1 MVLEVD
7 GQAIELANTF
17 SYKGMMYSDIPNLI
31 TTFGYIN
38 ASWTLRAD
46 LTAEYACRV
55 INHMDAINARQC
67 TPRLRDDEQDMPARN
82 WITEFSSGYM
92 QRIMH
97 KFPKQGDREPWLNT
111 QNYAL
116 DKKMI
121 HDEPIDDDVLMFSN
135 PKQQKMED
143 AA

>member
-1 MVLEVD
+1 
-7 GQAIELANTF
+7 
-17 SYKGMMYSDIPNLI
+17 
-31 TTFGYIN
+31 
-38 ASWTLRAD
+38 
-46 LTAEYACRV
+46 
-55 INHMDAINARQC
+55 MDAISSRQC
-67 TPRLRDDEQDMPARN
+67 TPRLRDEELDMPAKP

-97 KFPKQGDREPWLNT
+97 KFPKQGDRVPWLNT

-121 HDEPIDDDVLMFSN
+121 HDEPIDDGVLTFSN

>member
-1 MVLEVD
+1 
-7 GQAIELANTF
+7 
-17 SYKGMMYSDIPNLI
+17 
-31 TTFGYIN
+31 
-38 ASWTLRAD
+38 
-46 LTAEYACRV
+46 
-55 INHMDAINARQC
+55 
-67 TPRLRDDEQDMPARN
+67 
-82 WITEFSSGYM
+82 
-92 QRIMH
+92 MH
-97 KFPKQGDREPWLNT
+97 KFPKQGDRDPWLNT